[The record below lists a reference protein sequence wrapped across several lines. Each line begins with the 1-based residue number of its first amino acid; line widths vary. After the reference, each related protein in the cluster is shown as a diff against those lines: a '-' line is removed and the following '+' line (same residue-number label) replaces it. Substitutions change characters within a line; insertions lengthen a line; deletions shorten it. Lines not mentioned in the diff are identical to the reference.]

1 MLHHPA
7 CLGFTDMSIKPRLHR
22 HGNQFSKEY
31 PYLTHSVA
39 EVVFQKSIPT
49 QIRQFI
55 FNISNNK
62 GHVDG
67 FVWEL
72 TPAHRL

>member
-1 MLHHPA
+1 MGCA
-7 CLGFTDMSIKPRLHR
+7 GRTTEREVTARFNDT
-22 HGNQFSKEY
+22 Q
-31 PYLTHSVA
+31 SVFK
-39 EVVFQKSIPT
+39 VGVQKSIPT